1 MIFLECLFLGESK
14 IYQHLH
20 PNRIIIKHEQLII
33 ITVTTIYLILSLNL
47 FFSAVAIYRLAKKLK
62 EVLEENKRLLAKN
75 DEPRGFLS
83 TMNNELDSKDAELA
97 QDPNSLVGIKYKTQI
112 AIRKNIKLQTIKID
126 EKQ

>member
-33 ITVTTIYLILSLNL
+33 ITATTIYLILSLNL

-75 DEPRGFLS
+75 DELRGFLS
-83 TMNNELDSKDAELA
+83 TMNSELDSKDAELA
-97 QDPNSLVGIKYKTQI
+97 QDHNSLVGVKYRTL
-112 AIRKNIKLQTIKID
+112 AEIRANQRLMTM
-126 EKQ
+126 